1 MRVQFEVRRLPSY
14 LASIPPALSALLAS
28 VSPSALDHSIRFHS
42 TRQEFLKSNHRR
54 LDKET
59 MYRLLS
65 AHGRVDFLLMYA
77 ALLEDYEKVKSRAAW
92 PPHIPAVPP
101 SARCMQDDCY
111 HCMRRA
117 FARHGAIASGTLL
130 DAMLWLQIVSF
141 RVSRGEYLEALTIIE
156 QQYADEFDTELY
168 LR

>member
-1 MRVQFEVRRLPSY
+1 MLWRVRPANERRSARRWLQTQGLFNIMRVQFEVRRLPSY

-77 ALLEDYEKVKSRAAW
+77 ALLEDYEKVKSRAA
-92 PPHIPAVPP
+92 
-101 SARCMQDDCY
+101 
-111 HCMRRA
+111 
-117 FARHGAIASGTLL
+117 
-130 DAMLWLQIVSF
+130 
-141 RVSRGEYLEALTIIE
+141 
-156 QQYADEFDTELY
+156 
-168 LR
+168 